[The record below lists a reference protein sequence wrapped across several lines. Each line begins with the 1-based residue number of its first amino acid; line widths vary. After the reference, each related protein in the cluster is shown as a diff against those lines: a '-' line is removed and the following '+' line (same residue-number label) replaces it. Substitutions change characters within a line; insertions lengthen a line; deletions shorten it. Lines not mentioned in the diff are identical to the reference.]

1 MELGTCKAT
10 VSLALEAANFLNSSR
25 QITQT
30 EEMKAM
36 ILPILKS
43 KEEEFRHNT
52 QDSESQISEVD
63 SQLQQLALKT
73 DTQQFPDPESKDSRR
88 ELIAEIKL

>member
-1 MELGTCKAT
+1 
-10 VSLALEAANFLNSSR
+10 
-25 QITQT
+25 
-30 EEMKAM
+30 M

-52 QDSESQISEVD
+52 QDSESQMSEVD

-73 DTQQFPDPESKDSRR
+73 DTQQFPDP
-88 ELIAEIKL
+88 